1 VPIASEMNPARTPA
15 VAALAAGGALLCAVA
30 ALVVRRLGADPWP
43 QAAIVAA
50 VGLSCAAGTVYL
62 ERVQERQRRARA
74 QRAQELSDHLDVAGS
89 EAQSRALLLGHVQRV
104 LPEAGAAVLT
114 CVESEGRLE
123 PAYGERVAD
132 TPLRGLLVGR
142 PTPETCLAV
151 RLGRPHRRGLPNDG
165 FAGCELCGRLVGES
179 ICEPLRTGGRTLGA
193 LLVATVDPITSDA
206 EEELHEA
213 VRRTAPML
221 ALARTVAVAE
231 HHAARDPLTGLPNR
245 RAADDALSRLSA
257 QAGRTVTPLA
267 AVLVD
272 LDRFA
277 AVNDRFGN
285 EHGDGA
291 LSAIAQ
297 TLLEGVRASDLL
309 SRYGGQ
315 TFLVLAPDTDRRG
328 AAELA
333 EKLRRDVEGLSPA
346 GVGRITASFGVAS
359 VPEDAAGADGL
370 MRRAERALGIAKAL
384 GRNRVAGPEPS
395 AASDV

>member
-1 VPIASEMNPARTPA
+1 MPIARGMNRSRTPA

-30 ALVVRRLGADPWP
+30 TLIARRAGADPWF

-50 VGLSCAAGTVYL
+50 VGFCSAAGAVWVVW
-62 ERVQERQRRARA
+62 VQELDQRARTH
-74 QRAQELSDHLDVAGS
+74 RAQELSDHLDVAGS
-89 EAQSRALLLGHVQRV
+89 EAQARALLLRHVARL

-114 CVESEGRLE
+114 CVESEARLE

-132 TPLRGLLVGR
+132 TPLRGLLIGR
-142 PTPETCLAV
+142 PTPQTCLAV
-151 RLGRPHRRGLPNDG
+151 RLGRPHRRGLPND
-165 FAGCELCGRLVGES
+165 ALTGCELCGRLAGES
-179 ICEPLRTGGRTLGA
+179 VCEPLRIGGRTLGA
-193 LLVATVDPITSDA
+193 LLVATVDPIPGDA
-206 EEELHEA
+206 AEELHEA

-231 HHAARDPLTGLPNR
+231 LHAAQDRLTGLPNR
-245 RAADDALSRLSA
+245 RAAHDALSRLSA

-277 AVNDRFGN
+277 EVNDRFG
-285 EHGDGA
+285 HDRGDRV
-291 LSAIAQ
+291 LNAISQA
-297 TLLEGVRASDLL
+297 LLEGVRASDLL

-328 AAELA
+328 ALELA
-333 EKLRRDVEGLSPA
+333 EKLRRDTERLSPA

-359 VPEDAAGADGL
+359 LPEDAAAADGL